1 MKVGFT
7 GTRKG
12 MTSRQ
17 MLALSKFLGQYGS
30 RITEFH
36 HGDCVGADAE
46 AHEIVESF
54 LGVGVIHIHPPS
66 DSRFRAFKHSP
77 HIAEPC
83 GYLERNHDIVNATDR
98 MLAAPKQIEC
108 PLNLRGQG
116 TWTTITYAEKSRKSI
131 EILEP

>member
-7 GTRKG
+7 GTRSG
-12 MTSRQ
+12 MTARQ
-17 MLALSKFLGQYGS
+17 MLALAKFLGQYQS

-54 LGVGVIHIHPPS
+54 LGVNVIYVHPPN
-66 DSRFRAFKHSP
+66 DERYRAFKHSP
-77 HIAEPC
+77 HIAEPR
-83 GYLERNHDIVNATDR
+83 GYLVRNHDIVNSVDR

-108 PLNLRGQG
+108 PSNLRGQG
-116 TWTTITYAEKSRKSI
+116 TWATIVYAEKHRKQI
-131 EILEP
+131 EILES